1 MDKRNSSFLLL
12 AYLCIS
18 TLLSLSMWMLLLL
31 PQHLAQNHWSSQKI
45 GWAMGVFFLMYLGAQ
60 MLAGNLAQRIGNVPT
75 ALVGTGLAILGGLL
89 YLSSLHTLNL
99 LFVARVFHGI
109 GAGMIQA
116 GVIIHL
122 IESVPPHLKG
132 PMIGYYGLPGFV
144 MLGAGPYLAQF
155 LQERWELQAT
165 FYVLLLNFAA
175 TAAVLLTLPRPLVP
189 PRRLR
194 RFFRAMKVNFPR
206 LKSILTFSLIF
217 GFCISSWHSFLAPA
231 VSHIGQ
237 IAVSSFGL
245 GYAAGAITA
254 RLSISRTLG
263 QHRRRLAAISG
274 LILFAL
280 LLSVLPHLDRPWL
293 FAAAGLLCGATHGA
307 YYPALSSFAAE
318 RFHSLVPGHGI
329 SLYIS
334 ASSLGMFLGPPFWGA
349 FADNTDYY
357 WMFAVAGAVLASA
370 TVVYVASE
378 WRRHA
383 DSSPVSFQKSN

>member
-1 MDKRNSSFLLL
+1 
-12 AYLCIS
+12 
-18 TLLSLSMWMLLLL
+18 MWMLLLL

-60 MLAGNLAQRIGNVPT
+60 ILAGNLAQRIGNVPT
-75 ALVGTGLAILGGLL
+75 ALVGTGMAILGGLL

-155 LQERWELQAT
+155 LQEHWELQAT

-175 TAAVLLTLPRPLVP
+175 TAAVLLALPRPLVP

-217 GFCISSWHSFLAPA
+217 GFCISAWHSFLGPCRQPHRANCGFLFWTGLRSRGDNCPA
-231 VSHIGQ
+231 QHLSN
-237 IAVSSFGL
+237 
-245 GYAAGAITA
+245 AGATPPT
-254 RLSISRTLG
+254 SGCHLG
-263 QHRRRLAAISG
+263 LDPVCVVAVRSTPSGSSLALRRRWPSVRCHPWG
-274 LILFAL
+274 
-280 LLSVLPHLDRPWL
+280 VLPC
-293 FAAAGLLCGATHGA
+293 F
-307 YYPALSSFAAE
+307 E
-318 RFHSLVPGHGI
+318 
-329 SLYIS
+329 
-334 ASSLGMFLGPPFWGA
+334 FL
-349 FADNTDYY
+349 
-357 WMFAVAGAVLASA
+357 
-370 TVVYVASE
+370 
-378 WRRHA
+378 RC
-383 DSSPVSFQKSN
+383 